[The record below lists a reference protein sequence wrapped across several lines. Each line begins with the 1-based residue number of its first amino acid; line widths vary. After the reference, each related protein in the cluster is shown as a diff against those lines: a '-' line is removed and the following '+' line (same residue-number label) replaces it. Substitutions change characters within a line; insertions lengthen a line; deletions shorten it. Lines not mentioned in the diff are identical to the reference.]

1 MRDREI
7 KKRMNRQTAIDVL
20 WMTIIMLLI
29 IAGGRWQRGYWAV
42 GPELAVLL
50 PGIVIILERRR
61 GWK

>member
-1 MRDREI
+1 MKS

-42 GPELAVLL
+42 GPELAALL
-50 PGIVIILERRR
+50 PGIVIILLRRKDFR
-61 GWK
+61 